1 MQVTT
6 VTLFRFRGFWMR
18 FWAFRQMVLAYG
30 PLRTTPGLRFVKVLG
45 TGRGRGF
52 HPAPNWGVYSILATW
67 ESRDDA
73 ERALAGDGK
82 IGEYRDRSVE
92 HYTLYLEATRC
103 HGTWDGIEP
112 FEPALGA
119 PSPAPLGVLTRAT
132 IRPSRLWA
140 FWRSVPA
147 VSAMVAGQAPLRLS
161 LGLGE
166 RPIVGLMTFSLW
178 DDGDSMRSYA
188 YRAGEHRETMRLAK
202 RDGWF
207 AEDLF
212 VRFRVIDAAGL
223 WEGECPFAIAQ
234 AAHAAPDAERPAPVE
249 AAALGAG

>member
-6 VTLFRFRGFWMR
+6 VTLFRFQGFWAR

-30 PLRTTPGLRFVKVLG
+30 PLRALEGLRFVKVLG
-45 TGRGRGF
+45 TGRGLGF

-67 ESRDDA
+67 DSREHA
-73 ERALAGDGK
+73 ERALCGDGK

-92 HYTLYLEATRC
+92 HYTLFLEATRC
-103 HGTWDGIEP
+103 HGSWDGIEP
-112 FEPALGA
+112 FTPALGA
-119 PSPAPLGVLTRAT
+119 SAPAPLVVLTRAT

-147 VSAMVAGQAPLRLS
+147 VSAMVAGRAPLRLS

-178 DDGDSMRSYA
+178 DDGESMRAYA
-188 YRAGEHRETMRLAK
+188 YRAGHHRETMRLAK

-212 VRFRVIDAAGL
+212 VRFRVLGASGRWGGEDPYALASAAQRS
-223 WEGECPFAIAQ
+223 PARP
-234 AAHAAPDAERPAPVE
+234 AAPALE
-249 AAALGAG
+249 AR

>member
-6 VTLFRFRGFWMR
+6 VTLFRFQGFWAR

-30 PLRTTPGLRFVKVLG
+30 PLRATRGLRFVKVLG
-45 TGRGRGF
+45 TGRGLGF
-52 HPAPNWGVYSILATW
+52 SPAPNWGVYSILATW
-67 ESRDDA
+67 ESREDA
-73 ERALAGDGK
+73 ERALSGPGK
-82 IGEYRDRSVE
+82 IGEYRDRSKE

-103 HGTWDGIEP
+103 HGSWDGIEP
-112 FEPALGA
+112 FAPALGA
-119 PSPAPLGVLTRAT
+119 PAPAPLVVLTRAT

-140 FWRSVPA
+140 FWRSVPS
-147 VSAMVAGQAPLRLS
+147 VSGMVAGRAPLRLS

-178 DDGDSMRSYA
+178 DDGDSMREYA
-188 YRAGEHRETMRLAK
+188 YRAGHHRETMRLAK

-212 VRFRVIDAAGL
+212 VRFRVLGARGSWGGQDPYAL
-223 WEGECPFAIAQ
+223 AQ
-234 AAHAAPDAERPAPVE
+234 AAVPEAPAPRPAAP
-249 AAALGAG
+249 AALEAR